1 MAKAARARET
11 TKKTCSKAGSRL
23 TEYRSSRAGKHL
35 GGYCKK
41 RAKAKKR

>member
-1 MAKAARARET
+1 MAKASRKT

-23 TEYRSSRAGKHL
+23 TTYRSLRAGKHL

-41 RAKAKKR
+41 RAKGKKR